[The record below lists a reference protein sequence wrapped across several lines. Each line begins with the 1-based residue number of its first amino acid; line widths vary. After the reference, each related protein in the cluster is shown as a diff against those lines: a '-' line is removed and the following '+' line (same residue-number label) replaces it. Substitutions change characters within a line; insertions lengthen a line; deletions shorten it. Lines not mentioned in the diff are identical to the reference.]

1 MLNAYFDPFL
11 FLKLLLFSCKTPLF
25 KSSVDSI
32 DNFIYEI
39 ILFLVSTKPTIVN
52 KLHNAIPTVRVF

>member
-11 FLKLLLFSCKTPLF
+11 FLKLLLFSWKTPLL

-32 DNFIYEI
+32 DNFIYAI
-39 ILFLVSTKPTIVN
+39 ILFLIPTKPTIVN
-52 KLHNAIPTVRVF
+52 KLHTFILLPFG